1 MKMKKK
7 MGILSVIIISLSM
20 IFCNATI
27 ADGNVK
33 VNFNGKQ
40 IQFDQ
45 PPIIQDG
52 RTLVPL
58 RAIFEEIG
66 ADVEWNSRGKTITAI
81 KNNIEIGHAPA
92 TIRGVNITI
101 VLQIDSPIM
110 YKNGGKIE
118 LDTSAKIIGDRTLV
132 PVRAVTEAFDCDVN
146 WEENSK
152 TVDITYN
159 ENIEKEWVSRAVDSL
174 SRPILGV
181 KTAEPVYYDDDIQF
195 EVYKYTKDDKTYKSL
210 ENFKKNVIRLGYYL
224 DESSTDSVLIYKGF
238 TLSEEESFFDDRIEI
253 YLDKDPNY
261 IIMYQRGA
269 AG

>member
-1 MKMKKK
+1 MKNKI
-7 MGILSVIIISLSM
+7 GILSAIIISLSLL
-20 IFCNATI
+20 FCNAAI
-27 ADGNVK
+27 ADDNVK
-33 VNFNGKQ
+33 VTFNGKQ

-66 ADVEWNSRGKTITAI
+66 ADVEWDSRGKTITAT
-81 KNNIEIGHAPA
+81 KNNIEIGYAPA

-118 LDTSAKIIGDRTLV
+118 LDTSAKIVGNRTLV
-132 PVRAVTEAFDCDVN
+132 PVRAVTEAFECDVN
-146 WEENSK
+146 WDDASK
-152 TVDITYN
+152 TVNITYN
-159 ENIEKEWVSRAVDSL
+159 NNIEKEWISRAIDSL
-174 SRPILGV
+174 SLPILSV
-181 KTAEPVYYDDDIQF
+181 NTAEPVYYDENMQF
-195 EVYKYTKDDKTYKSL
+195 EVYKYKKDDKSYKSL
-210 ENFKKNVIRLGYYL
+210 ENFKKDVIRLGYYL

-238 TLSEEESFFDDRIEI
+238 SLSEDESFFDDRIEI